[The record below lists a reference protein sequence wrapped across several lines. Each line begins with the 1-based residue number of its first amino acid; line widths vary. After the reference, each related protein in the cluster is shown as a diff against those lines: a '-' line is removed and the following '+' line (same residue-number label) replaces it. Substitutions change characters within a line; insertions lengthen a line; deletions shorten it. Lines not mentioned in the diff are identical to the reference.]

1 MKGRKRD
8 AWLADVH
15 SEAKRGEQLPQ
26 ARLTAQQVREIR
38 AAHVRFCQHNGAPAL
53 ARRYGVHRR
62 TVEKILAFESWA
74 HV

>member
-15 SEAKRGEQLPQ
+15 SEAKRGEQLPH

-38 AAHVRFCQHNGAPAL
+38 AAYVRFCKQNGAPAL
-53 ARRYGVHRR
+53 ARLYGVHRR
-62 TVEKILAFESWA
+62 TVEKVLTYGSWA